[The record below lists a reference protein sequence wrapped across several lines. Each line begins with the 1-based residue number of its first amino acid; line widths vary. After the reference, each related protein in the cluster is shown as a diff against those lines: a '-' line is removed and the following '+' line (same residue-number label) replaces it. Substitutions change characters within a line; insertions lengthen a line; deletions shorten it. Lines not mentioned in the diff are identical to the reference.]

1 MFRKKGKLCTFCGFL
16 FCDEKCRQQVFVVG
30 VGQKRITKKYCIIIM
45 RHYNFLYSV
54 EPVEATPGAR
64 ALMNHPLFRY
74 VLRKYPFFGK
84 LLLVRPGVLAN
95 ICFSTMESSSL

>member
-1 MFRKKGKLCTFCGFL
+1 MSTTSIRGWCGPKTHHKKILHH
-16 FCDEKCRQQVFVVG
+16 
-30 VGQKRITKKYCIIIM
+30 YM
-45 RHYNFLYSV
+45 RHYDFLYSV

-74 VLRKYPFFGK
+74 VLRKYQFFGK

-95 ICFSTMESSSL
+95 IYFSTMESSSL